1 VDLGLAGKRA
11 LVTGGSRGIGKA
23 VAWALAREGCAVAV
37 AARTADAV
45 RASAAEIA
53 AGTGVTAVGLVAD
66 TADTASVERMVA
78 AAADALGGID
88 ILVNSA
94 AQPAGGGP
102 PPALSEIADDAV
114 LADLNV
120 KVLGYLR
127 CARAVAPLMRAAGW
141 GSIVNVGGLAARS
154 TGSTVT
160 SMRNAAVVAL
170 TKNLA
175 DELGPHGIR
184 VTGVHPGATWT
195 ERSPDLVRRRAEADG
210 VPLEEATRRLNA
222 QNAIRR
228 VVTADDVAVV
238 VAFLAA
244 PVSVAVTGEVVAA
257 GGGVGTAIHY

>member
-1 VDLGLAGKRA
+1 MDLQLRGKRA

-23 VAWALAREGCAVAV
+23 VARALAREGCAVAV

-45 RASAAEIA
+45 HAAAAEIGA
-53 AGTGVTAVGLVAD
+53 QSGATAVGLVAD
-66 TADTASVERMVA
+66 TGDTASVERMVA
-78 AAADALGGID
+78 AAAEALGGVD

-102 PPALSEIADDAV
+102 PPALADISDEAA
-114 LADLNV
+114 LADINV

-127 CARAVAPLMRAAGW
+127 CARAVAPLMAAAGW
-141 GSIVNVGGLAARS
+141 GSIVSVGGLAARS

-175 DELGPHGIR
+175 DELGRHGIR

-210 VPLEEATRRLNA
+210 VPVEEATRRVNA
-222 QNAIRR
+222 RNAIRR
-228 VVTADDVAVV
+228 VVTADDVAAL
-238 VAFLAA
+238 VAFLAS